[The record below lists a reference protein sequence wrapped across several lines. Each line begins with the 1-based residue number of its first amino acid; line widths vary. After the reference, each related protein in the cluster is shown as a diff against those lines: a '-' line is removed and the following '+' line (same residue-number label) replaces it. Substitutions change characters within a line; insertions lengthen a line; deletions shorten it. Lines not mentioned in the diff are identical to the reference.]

1 MVSTAWALARLLS
14 LTIKK
19 RFTAAPMKRKKK
31 FELKRS
37 KALYILAISMV
48 YSGLIYY
55 IGKNRK
61 NLSVG
66 RMPGLEP
73 LST

>member
-1 MVSTAWALARLLS
+1 
-14 LTIKK
+14 
-19 RFTAAPMKRKKK
+19 MKRKKK